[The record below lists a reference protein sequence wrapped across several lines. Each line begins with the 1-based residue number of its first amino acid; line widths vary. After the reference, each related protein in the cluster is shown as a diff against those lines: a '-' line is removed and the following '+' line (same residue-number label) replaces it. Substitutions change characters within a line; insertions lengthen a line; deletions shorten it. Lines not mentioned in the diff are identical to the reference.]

1 MLTIVFE
8 GHIPS
13 KKNSKVVTRSGHI
26 VPSKAYREWHT
37 RELITLIGVGGVSA
51 PFAIDYQFWIGGTK
65 IPADF
70 DLSNALESINDLLV
84 DAEVIEDDRWRSLC
98 RFSASVAGFIRGE
111 SKTMVTKTI
120 VTITP
125 IEVPW
130 YDAVAILK
138 GGIKAEAM
146 RRGITQKAIVDECW
160 DQLTSAQIEQLGSI

>member
-37 RELITLIGVGGVSA
+37 RELITLRGVGGVSA

-130 YDAVAILK
+130 YDAVLTLK
-138 GGIKAEAM
+138 GDIKAEAT
-146 RRGITQKAIVDECW
+146 RRGTTQKAIVDECW
-160 DQLTSAQIEQLGSI
+160 DQLIRG

>member
-1 MLTIVFE
+1 MLTIVFQ

-37 RELITLIGVGGVSA
+37 RELITLIGVGCVPA

-111 SKTMVTKTI
+111 SKTI

-130 YDAVAILK
+130 YDAVLTLK

-146 RRGITQKAIVDECW
+146 RRGTTQKAIVDECW
-160 DQLTSAQIEQLGSI
+160 DQLTFAQIEQLGSI

>member
-51 PFAIDYQFWIGGTK
+51 PFAIDYKFWIGGTK

-130 YDAVAILK
+130 YDAVLTLK
-138 GGIKAEAM
+138 GDIKAEAT
-146 RRGITQKAIVDECW
+146 RRGTTQKAIVDECW
-160 DQLTSAQIEQLGSI
+160 DQLIRG

>member
-1 MLTIVFE
+1 MIKLTIVFE

-98 RFSASVAGFIRGE
+98 QFSAGVAGFIRGE
-111 SKTMVTKTI
+111 SKTI

-130 YDAVAILK
+130 HDAVLILK
-138 GGIKAEAM
+138 GGIKAEAT

-160 DQLTSAQIEQLGSI
+160 DQLIRR